1 RLVRHAEDPTGF
13 LRRNCSLTSLGDICS
28 ARPYRVAALAFVQI
42 YLAQIGN
49 VLRASEILAKGNW
62 DIGAL
67 DRAGIELPRPANALR
82 RILDHLFPLGDP
94 PDGAG
99 DGEQHREHVGREA
112 ERLQGDAG
120 IEVDVGVELLL
131 DAIVF
136 VER

>member
-1 RLVRHAEDPTGF
+1 MMKEIIMGGLWEHFDPLRLVRHAEDPTGF

-67 DRAGIELPRPANALR
+67 DRAGIELPRSANALR
-82 RILDHLFPLGDP
+82 RILYHLLPLGDP

-99 DGEQHREHVGREA
+99 DGE
-112 ERLQGDAG
+112 
-120 IEVDVGVELLL
+120 
-131 DAIVF
+131 
-136 VER
+136 